1 MIAVRIRTQLLMAA
15 AGAALVALTVL
26 AALAYVTRLSAAA
39 LLAQRDSQDVARNVA
54 SLLTLT
60 QEYTLYGNERPVAQ
74 WHTHYAQLAQTVQ
87 AAVQR
92 EAAPDPA
99 LRSLHEHVLDL
110 QSLFQ
115 KLEETVRQ
123 GPSDLAQRRRELM
136 IERLVAATQE
146 MVEARHRW
154 ASAIGAQ
161 QAHDQRIFTAIVLS
175 APAVLLAVIVGLGL
189 VVLRGT
195 LQPLARLQ
203 STALAIQG
211 GDLSVRCDR
220 GERNELGDAARA
232 VDAMAL
238 SLLGANQTLQQ
249 EVEQRREAE
258 HRLRLVMESS
268 PLGMCVSDA
277 QGQCLFTNA
286 AWQRIAGLG
295 LEQSLGG
302 GWAAALH
309 PDDRAR
315 VTSDR
320 RTAGG
325 PQVSEHR
332 YQRPDGRIVW
342 VRDHIA
348 PMHRDG
354 AWAGLV
360 STVED
365 ITDRRRLDETLAA
378 RTTELARSNEELE
391 RFAYVASH
399 DLQEPLRMVT
409 SYGQLLMRRHH
420 AQLNT
425 DAQEFLGFV
434 VDGGKRAQA
443 LISDLLSL
451 ARINSQAR
459 PVQPVALAAVLD
471 DTLRQLGARMLE
483 TGASVT
489 RDALPTV
496 AADARQLGQVF
507 LNLIGNALKFHGTAA
522 PRIHVGAAHEHG
534 AWRISITDNGIG
546 IEPRFFERIFVMFQR
561 LHLRS
566 DYEGTGIGLAIC
578 KKVVERHGGCI
589 GVQSEPGRGSTFF
602 FTLPDLLPA
611 QPAPQFQSHEMK

>member
-1 MIAVRIRTQLLMAA
+1 MRIRTQLLMAA
-15 AGAALVALTVL
+15 VGAALVALAAL
-26 AALAYVTRLSAAA
+26 AALAHVTRLSAAA
-39 LLAQRDSQDVARNVA
+39 LQAQSDSQEVARHVT

-60 QEYTLYGNERPVAQ
+60 QEYTLYGSERPLAQ
-74 WHTHYAQLAQTVQ
+74 WHTRYAQLLQTAQ
-87 AAVQR
+87 AALQR

-99 LRSLHEHVLDL
+99 LLSLHEHVRDL
-110 QSLFQ
+110 RILFQ

-123 GPSDLAQRRRELM
+123 GPSDLAQRRRELL

-154 ASAIGAQ
+154 AGAIGAR

-175 APAVLLAVIVGLGL
+175 APALLLAVVVGLGV

-195 LQPLARLQ
+195 LQPLERLQ
-203 STALAIQG
+203 SSALAIQG

-220 GERNELGDAARA
+220 GEHNEVGDAARA

-238 SLLGANQTLQQ
+238 SQRAANQTLQQ

-268 PLGMCVSDA
+268 PLGMFVSDA

-286 AWQRIAGLG
+286 AWQHIAGQDLAQGLG
-295 LEQSLGG
+295 S
-302 GWAAALH
+302 GWIAALH

-315 VTSDR
+315 VVSER
-320 RTAGG
+320 RSASG

-332 YQRPDGRIVW
+332 YQRPDGSIVW
-342 VRDHIA
+342 VRDHTA
-348 PMHRDG
+348 PMHREG
-354 AWAGLV
+354 VWAGLV
-360 STVED
+360 SAVED
-365 ITDRRRLDETLAA
+365 ITERRLLDQTLAA
-378 RTTELARSNEELE
+378 RTAELARSNDELE

-420 AQLNT
+420 AQLNA
-425 DAQEFLGFV
+425 DAREFLGFV

-443 LISDLLSL
+443 LISDLLRL

-459 PVQPVALAAVLD
+459 PLRPVALAAVLD
-471 DTLRQLGARMLE
+471 DTLRQLDTRMLASGARVSHDTLPI
-483 TGASVT
+483 VT
-489 RDALPTV
+489 
-496 AADARQLGQVF
+496 ADARQLGQVF
-507 LNLIGNALKFHGTAA
+507 LNLISNALKFNGSAA
-522 PRIHVGAAHEHG
+522 PSIHVGAAREAG
-534 AWRISITDNGIG
+534 AWRISIADNGIG

-578 KKVVERHGGCI
+578 KKVVERHGGHI

-602 FTLPDLLPA
+602 FTLPDPLPA
-611 QPAPQFQSHEMK
+611 RANETTAIS

>member
-1 MIAVRIRTQLLMAA
+1 
-15 AGAALVALTVL
+15 
-26 AALAYVTRLSAAA
+26 
-39 LLAQRDSQDVARNVA
+39 
-54 SLLTLT
+54 
-60 QEYTLYGNERPVAQ
+60 
-74 WHTHYAQLAQTVQ
+74 
-87 AAVQR
+87 
-92 EAAPDPA
+92 
-99 LRSLHEHVLDL
+99 
-110 QSLFQ
+110 
-115 KLEETVRQ
+115 
-123 GPSDLAQRRRELM
+123 
-136 IERLVAATQE
+136 
-146 MVEARHRW
+146 
-154 ASAIGAQ
+154 
-161 QAHDQRIFTAIVLS
+161 
-175 APAVLLAVIVGLGL
+175 
-189 VVLRGT
+189 
-195 LQPLARLQ
+195 
-203 STALAIQG
+203 
-211 GDLSVRCDR
+211 
-220 GERNELGDAARA
+220 
-232 VDAMAL
+232 
-238 SLLGANQTLQQ
+238 
-249 EVEQRREAE
+249 
-258 HRLRLVMESS
+258 
-268 PLGMCVSDA
+268 
-277 QGQCLFTNA
+277 
-286 AWQRIAGLG
+286 
-295 LEQSLGG
+295 
-302 GWAAALH
+302 
-309 PDDRAR
+309 
-315 VTSDR
+315 
-320 RTAGG
+320 
-325 PQVSEHR
+325 
-332 YQRPDGRIVW
+332 
-342 VRDHIA
+342 
-348 PMHRDG
+348 
-354 AWAGLV
+354 
-360 STVED
+360 
-365 ITDRRRLDETLAA
+365 
-378 RTTELARSNEELE
+378 
-391 RFAYVASH
+391 
-399 DLQEPLRMVT
+399 MVT